1 MKKYFYKALEYTA
14 GNFFKKLI
22 LLILLPIFT
31 RLMAPQQ
38 YAIYENLMI
47 FISFVSLIYF
57 LGQQQAI
64 FSYYYNKKSPDY
76 HFSYIS
82 TVFLIITAF
91 GFLLS
96 LLIIL
101 FRNELSLLILRTG
114 EWSHLFVYISV
125 ILFCDVI
132 SGISL
137 SILNIME
144 KSRTYLIVGIVKNA
158 LFLFL
163 IIFGTVTHQLSISEI
178 FLFLMISSLLS
189 IIFSLIF
196 MLRIMTG
203 FSTQIRQY
211 FSSSLAKQLLGFG
224 IIMIPGTIAM
234 MILRLSDRYMLTYF
248 SAKHL
253 YDVGIY
259 AIGYRIGAIIVF
271 FNSIVSLVYFPYAMK
286 IKDNPKAQKS
296 YKSVFKNYS
305 LFAAILGLLII
316 LFQKEIF
323 YVLIDSAY
331 FSATKI
337 VVFGVLSSYLLGLF
351 NIVNLNFYVKK
362 KAGRIA
368 GTVIF
373 GALLNI
379 FLNYL
384 LIPVM
389 GISGAGLAS
398 VIAYGGIVLV
408 NYHLSKA
415 IYDVLYNLYLPVMCI
430 VILTVVAFVNH
441 NIPLNLNTFLGK
453 FLIAAF
459 AISIFIVYFWK
470 NKKDRFLQS
479 IFITE
484 KG

>member
-1 MKKYFYKALEYTA
+1 MKKYLYKALEYTA

-22 LLILLPIFT
+22 LLLLLPIFT

-38 YAIYENLMI
+38 YAVYENLMI

-114 EWSHLFVYISV
+114 KWSHLFVYISV

-137 SILNIME
+137 SILNIIE

-163 IIFGTVTHQLSISEI
+163 IIFGTITHQLSISEI

-196 MLRIMTG
+196 MLRIMAG

-211 FSSSLAKQLLGFG
+211 FSSFLAKQLLGFG

-234 MILRLSDRYMLTYF
+234 MILRLSDRYMITYF
-248 SAKHL
+248 STGQL

-286 IKDNPKAQKS
+286 IKDNPLAKKS
-296 YKSVFKNYS
+296 YKSVFYKYS
-305 LFAAILGLLII
+305 LFAGIAGLLII
-316 LFQKEIF
+316 LFEKEIF
-323 YVLIDSAY
+323 YVVIDPDY
-331 FSATKI
+331 FTGTKI

-351 NIVNLNFYVKK
+351 NLVNLNFYVKK
-362 KAGRIA
+362 KAGRIT
-368 GTVIF
+368 GTVIV

-379 FLNYL
+379 FLNYILIPRYGITGAGIASFIAYLVIVVVNYNLAKSIYEVLYKLYKPIFAIIILAIIAFLNYKIPLDFNFFIAKL
-384 LIPVM
+384 LISIIGLTSL
-389 GISGAGLAS
+389 GIYYWR
-398 VIAYGGIVLV
+398 IR
-408 NYHLSKA
+408 K
-415 IYDVLYNLYLPVMCI
+415 
-430 VILTVVAFVNH
+430 
-441 NIPLNLNTFLGK
+441 TF
-453 FLIAAF
+453 I
-459 AISIFIVYFWK
+459 
-470 NKKDRFLQS
+470 QS
-479 IFITE
+479 IFVVE
-484 KG
+484 D